1 MLQTALSLL
10 KQGIVSVLNPTQC
23 QAENECAVTTL
34 AHATEEPR
42 AHSVPNRAVSAAGRR
57 RVRHACH
64 LRTVEPRSGGVCFW
78 APPMEEP
85 GDSPLRAA

>member
-23 QAENECAVTTL
+23 QAENECALTTL

-42 AHSVPNRAVSAAGRR
+42 AHSVPNCAVSTPGWKGQ
-57 RVRHACH
+57 ACLSPEDSRAS
-64 LRTVEPRSGGVCFW
+64 LRWSVFLGTSYGGAW
-78 APPMEEP
+78 
-85 GDSPLRAA
+85 